1 MKKPTQRD
9 RVRAHLIEHG
19 SITNV
24 DAFRMQILRLSER
37 IRELEADGMKIVG
50 DWVREGGKKTGTFR
64 YTLVERPARPPRY
77 EYVEVIRADGE
88 RVRVPK
94 LVS

>member
-19 SITNV
+19 SSTNV
-24 DAFRMQILRLSER
+24 EAVQMHILRLSER
-37 IRELEADGMKIVG
+37 IRELEADGFSIRG

-64 YTLVERPARPPRY
+64 YTVDRETGSDEDEIRRRDARR
-77 EYVEVIRADGE
+77 GE
-88 RVRVPK
+88 GAGGEKR
-94 LVS
+94 

>member
-19 SITNV
+19 SSTNV
-24 DAFRMQILRLSER
+24 EAVQMHILRLSER
-37 IRELEADGMKIVG
+37 IRELEADGFSIRG

-64 YTLVERPARPPRY
+64 YTLIERPAQTRTI
-77 EYVEVIRADGE
+77 YVEEMRDGE
-88 RVRVPK
+88 RVRVAK
-94 LVS
+94 SVRV